1 MNTVELRKAIEEM
14 VYYGERPYLYQSAP
28 EFKLVGSSYVSGRTG
43 VTVKVE
49 DAETTFFYR
58 GMKTMIPTVEIK
70 AIRYGFG
77 CAFAIEKTD
86 GEIVLI
92 G

>member
-1 MNTVELRKAIEEM
+1 MTTAQIKKTIEEM

-43 VTVKVE
+43 VSVKVE
-49 DAETTFFYR
+49 DAETTFSYR
-58 GMKTMIPTVEIK
+58 GMKTMVPTVEIK

>member
-1 MNTVELRKAIEEM
+1 MTTAQIEKTIEEM
-14 VYYGERPYLYQSAP
+14 VPYGARPYPYQSDP
-28 EFKLVGSSYVSGRTG
+28 EFKLINGHYISGRTG
-43 VTVKVE
+43 VSVKVE
-49 DAETTFFYR
+49 DAETTFSYR
-58 GMKTMIPTVEIK
+58 GEKTMVPTADIK

-86 GEIVLI
+86 GDIVLI